1 MLLYKEIKCMK
12 VNKTQ
17 GVLFIFNMLIEQR
30 SISKREVMSVLEISD
45 ITFKRYMQELRA
57 YIDNF
62 GKDYQLVYTRSE
74 DQYYLKK

>member
-1 MLLYKEIKCMK
+1 MK

>member
-1 MLLYKEIKCMK
+1 MK

-17 GVLFIFNMLIEQR
+17 GVLFIFNMLIEQG
-30 SISKREVMSVLEISD
+30 SISKREIISVLEISD

-62 GKDYQLVYTRSE
+62 SKDYQLIYIRSE
-74 DQYYLKK
+74 DQYYLKN

>member
-1 MLLYKEIKCMK
+1 MK

-17 GVLFIFNMLIEQR
+17 GVLFIFNMLIEQG
-30 SISKREVMSVLEISD
+30 SISKREVISTLEISD

-62 GKDYQLVYTRSE
+62 NKGYKLTYIRSE

>member
-1 MLLYKEIKCMK
+1 MK

-17 GVLFIFNMLIEQR
+17 GVLFIFDTLIEKG
-30 SISKREVMSVLEISD
+30 SINKKDMISALEISN

-62 GKDYQLVYTRSE
+62 DSSYKLIYSRFE

>member
-1 MLLYKEIKCMK
+1 MK

-62 GKDYQLVYTRSE
+62 GKDYQLIYIRSE